1 LLIGLLN
8 LNWLVVN
15 ELEIKYSEDHI
26 EKLNINNI
34 SVEEL
39 LENLGIDPLEVI
51 VKKDDI
57 IVLEDEI
64 IENNDKIQIIKV
76 IHGG

>member
-1 LLIGLLN
+1 MN
-8 LNWLVVN
+8 D
-15 ELEIKYSEDHI
+15 LEIKYSEDHI
-26 EKLNINNI
+26 EHLNINNI

-51 VKKDDI
+51 IKKDDI

-64 IENNDKIQIIKV
+64 IENNDKIHIIKV

>member
-1 LLIGLLN
+1 M
-8 LNWLVVN
+8 
-15 ELEIKYSEDHI
+15 EIKYSEDHI
-26 EKLNINNI
+26 EHLNINNM

-64 IENNDKIQIIKV
+64 IGNNDKIHIIKV

>member
-1 LLIGLLN
+1 MIC
-8 LNWLVVN
+8 V
-15 ELEIKYSEDHI
+15 EIKYSEDHV
-26 EKLNINNI
+26 EKLKLNSI

-51 VKKDDI
+51 VKKDGSVI
-57 IVLEDEI
+57 LENEI
-64 IENNDKIQIIKV
+64 LRNDDRIEIIKV